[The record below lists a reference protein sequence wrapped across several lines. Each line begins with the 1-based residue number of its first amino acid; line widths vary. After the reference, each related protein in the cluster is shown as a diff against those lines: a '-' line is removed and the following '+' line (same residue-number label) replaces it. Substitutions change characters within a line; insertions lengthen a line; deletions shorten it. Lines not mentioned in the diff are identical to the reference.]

1 MEFTQVVYFIFNTI
15 FRLYSVR
22 LSKGVVSLVSRLAGY
37 GMCNN
42 TKIIK
47 LGMGLVVILG
57 LG

>member
-1 MEFTQVVYFIFNTI
+1 
-15 FRLYSVR
+15 
-22 LSKGVVSLVSRLAGY
+22 VVSLVSRLAGY

-42 TKIIK
+42 KKIIK